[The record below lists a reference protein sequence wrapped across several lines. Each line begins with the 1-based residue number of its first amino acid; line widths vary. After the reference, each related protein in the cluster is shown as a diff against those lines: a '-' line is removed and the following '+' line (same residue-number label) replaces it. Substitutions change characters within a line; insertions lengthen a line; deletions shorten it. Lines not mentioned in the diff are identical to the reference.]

1 MYGDQ
6 FFHMTQTLLPV
17 AIVLRMCFGLWLLA
31 NVDKTEELSLVD
43 RVTVRR
49 RRRRRCCCC
58 CCFCQR
64 WFPTHLRVRVQLI
77 GHL

>member
-6 FFHMTQTLLPV
+6 FFHMTQSLLPV

-49 RRRRRCCCC
+49 RCCRRRRRRRRRRRCC
-58 CCFCQR
+58 
-64 WFPTHLRVRVQLI
+64 
-77 GHL
+77 